1 MSNFKHPFNDSLK
14 VILDRLEY
22 LIKQQKFINLQ
33 DPKYILLD
41 NSDILKLFKI
51 SAKTA
56 VNWREEEIL
65 PYSQIKGKIYYKL
78 SDIHKVIDKHYNPIK
93 KK

>member
-1 MSNFKHPFNDSLK
+1 MSNFQHPFNDSLRK
-14 VILDRLEY
+14 ISDRLEF
-22 LIKQQKFINLQ
+22 LIKQQEFKNKQ
-33 DPKYILLD
+33 DPNYVLLD

-51 SAKTA
+51 SPKTA
-56 VNWREEEIL
+56 VNWREEQIL

-78 SDIHKVIDKHYNPIK
+78 SDMYKVIDKHYNPSK